1 MLERASG
8 CLENAGQRLLRD
20 SSGPIRSRKSL
31 HPRFW
36 NYKATEPDYQLWSL
50 TPFQGSGGRSPRVLR
65 SAQRPSSA
73 SEDANS
79 PFLDFLYPPRTR
91 DFAASWLVRPG
102 RRVAVRKRRQL
113 IPNVVRPYTSEAI
126 HLLEDIPKPFSNAEV
141 AVPQS
146 QDDKEKQ
153 TAELLKVLGAN
164 SLPDYDKA
172 WRLYSNSGQ
181 GPELLSNLLLYLS
194 NSERRVDRRRM
205 RRLFDRI
212 PLNDRP
218 PEAYTHMIKSLL
230 RSGDHTDVR
239 NICKEAMSRG
249 IGTQSWTIAFTFFV
263 ETRRWEEALA
273 LWGFRPHELEHNP
286 SHAALSELHF
296 SPELPRLVLA
306 YAEYLKEKGDGNENG
321 EAASLAQFLLTF
333 LFKSPDMMRNM
344 AIETTLQLNRVFK
357 QLDLLKPTH
366 YFDAIE
372 TLLLAEV
379 RSTAVKSVVVYRNFR
394 FLIPDQK
401 PPQKL
406 LRKMLRILASFEVSQ
421 SVLYLL
427 DEYAALY
434 GKPDIEAYRQALL
447 AFARVSDVE
456 HVYEVFERL
465 LKDHGNPRSRFLLT
479 PLLYVHAKSGR
490 VDSTLREFRRISE
503 EFDMQPNTVCWNI
516 VLTAFANA
524 WDIAGA
530 FRTFERM
537 LESGVEPDS
546 HSFGTLMGLCANK
559 GDLDGV
565 LHLFTVA
572 KERQVKITTPLI
584 DTIVEACCNNQKLED
599 AETVAEAC
607 LDLNVTGSRVRMWN
621 MLLWSYACRA
631 DLISMSR
638 IQSRMQAAGIQP
650 DGMTYAALMLSLVVI
665 GRPDSARRLLR
676 TLHQSHRMHAI
687 EFHYAIVLFGYVKAR
702 NRDMVYVIYR
712 EILERFEKPGV
723 SSRLLAFKSVI
734 ERDLQL
740 IREGRGS
747 KDGTKPRLAKAEAF
761 LAETIAEYDMNSL
774 VSKHPQ
780 HGSTRLSI
788 KEAFPSMYYEYIIT
802 AYGAAGAMDR
812 VKELFDEYN
821 TVVPALTQG
830 QADQA
835 PPLRLLSSLMFAH
848 LKAGQYSKVE
858 DCWKMASERALEIS
872 KRPAVESWIPKTR
885 PTIEAPQQPPQ
896 PSLPGSVQSQ
906 GTLVL
911 NSPTRLMDETDAATP
926 ILQSRR
932 FILSRCLSLYMRSLA
947 YRNQTRKISDV
958 IADIESVGFSLTT
971 HNWSTY
977 VQMLTTSERS
987 SDQFKAF
994 TIFEEK
1000 FMPNFPGWRAL
1011 RKGFGIRPEGV
1022 PATIDEVEDPRRG
1035 HLRGYLGKAGRKIWS
1050 KVQPDFMQPTYITM
1064 IYLSSALLDFRER
1077 SIVDGGAELRALYTA
1092 APQTIQAIAD
1102 MPYLRDKFQ
1111 GVLLR
1116 RREERGDKTATMEPY
1131 EYFVWTGGV
1140 LGVEGQSRIVTES
1153 GDIETLDDEAVIE
1166 KGDPSAFASQQPS
1179 ENGHASDSFEEDS
1192 EADHNEA
1199 QSIHISDAEAVETPR
1214 ETLAVQDE
1222 QDMEAETLLHNK
1234 RRNPDTEVFQQ
1245 DGSVEFDKGQ
1255 RWIDILSLIRSER
1268 GLRDKQPV
1276 EKGAERKSLT
1286 DQSTTA
1292 DGSEANSSATLNH
1305 GRDE

>member
-31 HPRFW
+31 HPHFW
-36 NYKATEPDYQLWSL
+36 TYKQADSDHSL
-50 TPFQGSGGRSPRVLR
+50 RSSTFPNVSDGRSPRVSR
-65 SAQRPSSA
+65 SSQHSSSA
-73 SEDANS
+73 TEDANS
-79 PFLDFLYPPRTR
+79 PVLDFLYPPRTR
-91 DFAASWLVRPG
+91 DFAVSWLIRPG
-102 RRVAVRKRRQL
+102 RRVALRKRRQL
-113 IPNVVRPYTSEAI
+113 TPNVARPYTSEAV
-126 HLLEDIPKPFSNAEV
+126 HLLEDIPKPFSGV
-141 AVPQS
+141 GFTVFHG
-146 QDDKEKQ
+146 QDDKERQ

-172 WRLYSNSGQ
+172 WRLYSKSGQ

-212 PLNDRP
+212 PVNDRP
-218 PEAYTHMIKSLL
+218 AEAYVHMTKSLL
-230 RSGDHTDVR
+230 RSGDHADVR
-239 NICKEAMSRG
+239 TICKEAMARG
-249 IGTQSWTIAFTFFV
+249 VGTQAWTIAFTFFV
-263 ETRRWEEALA
+263 ETRRWEEALG
-273 LWGFRPHELEHNP
+273 LWEFRPLEFEHDP
-286 SHAALSELHF
+286 SHAVVSEFHF
-296 SPELPRLVLA
+296 SSELPRLVLA
-306 YAEYLKEKGDGNENG
+306 FSEYLKENGDSIEVNG
-321 EAASLAQFLLTF
+321 APSLAQFLLTC
-333 LFKSPDMMRNM
+333 LFKSPDVMHSM
-344 AIETTLQLNRVFK
+344 AIETILQLNQAFK
-357 QLDLLKPTH
+357 RLDLLKATH
-366 YFDAIE
+366 YFNAIE
-372 TLLLAEV
+372 TLLSAEV
-379 RSTAVKSVVVYRNFR
+379 RSTAMKSLVVYRNFR
-394 FLIPDQK
+394 FLLPDRS
-401 PPQKL
+401 PTQKL
-406 LRKMLRILASFEVSQ
+406 LRKILTMLASFEVSQ
-421 SVLYLL
+421 SVLYIL
-427 DEYAALY
+427 DEYASFY
-434 GKPDIEAYRQALL
+434 GKPDIAAYRAALR
-447 AFARVSDVE
+447 AFSRAGDVE
-456 HVYEVFERL
+456 HVYEVFDRL
-465 LKDHGNPRSRFLLT
+465 LRDHGNPQSRHLVI

-490 VDSTLREFRRISE
+490 VENTLREFRRISE
-503 EFDMQPNTVCWNI
+503 EFNMEPNTVCWNV
-516 VLTAFANA
+516 VLLAYANA

-530 FRTFERM
+530 FHTFQRM
-537 LESGVEPDS
+537 LDSAVEPDS
-546 HSFGTLMGLCANK
+546 HTFGTLMGLCANK

-572 KERQVKITTPLI
+572 KGRQVKITTPLI

-607 LDLNVTGSRVRMWN
+607 LNLNVTGSRVRMWN

-676 TLHQSHRMHAI
+676 SLHQSHRMHAT

-702 NRDMVYVIYR
+702 NRDMVYIIYR
-712 EILERFEKPGV
+712 EIAERFEKPGV
-723 SSRLLAFKSVI
+723 SSRLLAFRSVI

-740 IREGRGS
+740 IKEGRGS
-747 KDGTKPRLAKAEAF
+747 ESGVKPRLAKSEAF
-761 LAETIAEYDMNSL
+761 LAETIAEFDMNGL
-774 VSKHPQ
+774 LSKPQQ
-780 HGSTRLSI
+780 HGSTKLSI

-802 AYGAAGAMDR
+802 AYGVAGAMDR

-821 TVVPALTQG
+821 TVVPALHPSE
-830 QADQA
+830 ADQA

-848 LKAGQYSKVE
+848 LKAGQYTKVE
-858 DCWKMASERALEIS
+858 DCWKVAFQRALEIS
-872 KRPAVESWIPKTR
+872 RRPPVESWIPTTKLPEGTV
-885 PTIEAPQQPPQ
+885 IQPPQ
-896 PSLPGSVQSQ
+896 PLLPSSGRHQEA
-906 GTLVL
+906 LVL
-911 NSPTRLMDETDAATP
+911 DSPTKTMDEADPAAP

-958 IADIESVGFSLTT
+958 ISEIESAGFSLTT

-1011 RKGFGIRPEGV
+1011 RKGFGVRPEGV

-1035 HLRGYLGKAGRKIWS
+1035 HLHGYLGKAGRKIWG

-1077 SIVDGGAELRALYTA
+1077 SIVDGGAELRALYLA
-1092 APQTIQAIAD
+1092 APQTIEAIAD

-1153 GDIETLDDEAVIE
+1153 GDLETLDEEGITTA
-1166 KGDPSAFASQQPS
+1166 KGDSPAFTS
-1179 ENGHASDSFEEDS
+1179 EQAAESDHSRNAL
-1192 EADHNEA
+1192 EAALEQGDGEMPWA
-1199 QSIHISDAEAVETPR
+1199 LVDDAEETESPR
-1214 ETLAVQDE
+1214 KTLASEDE
-1222 QDMEAETLLHNK
+1222 QDMEAETLLRHK
-1234 RRNPDTEVFQQ
+1234 RQNSETDVFQQ
-1245 DGSVEFDKGQ
+1245 DGSVAFDKGQ
-1255 RWIDILSLIRSER
+1255 RWVDILSLVRSER
-1268 GLRDKQPV
+1268 GLRDKPPID
-1276 EKGAERKSLT
+1276 KSTERKSVGNQ
-1286 DQSTTA
+1286 QSTAT
-1292 DGSEANSSATLNH
+1292 DGSEASTMGS
-1305 GRDE
+1305 ES